1 MTGVDARFRAS
12 SRRKSD
18 HQRFNC
24 KERMKMKSLKLLS
37 LAASMLVAGT
47 VLAQTATPVVTE
59 RQENQKARIAEGVKS
74 GELTRGEARKL
85 RAEQRAIRAE
95 KRMAKAD
102 GVVTPEERRKLHHDQ
117 NRASHDIHKQKHDAQ
132 KKAP

>member
-1 MTGVDARFRAS
+1 
-12 SRRKSD
+12 
-18 HQRFNC
+18 
-24 KERMKMKSLKLLS
+24 MKKTSLILGTL
-37 LAASMLVAGT
+37 SMLIAGA

-74 GELTRGEARKL
+74 GELTKRETAKL

-102 GVVTPEERRKLHHDQ
+102 GVVTAEERAKLRHDQ
-117 NRASHDIHKQKHDAQ
+117 NRASRNIHKQKHDAQ
-132 KKAP
+132 KKQ